1 MEPHVTRYVL
11 QRILLVVPVLLGVTL
26 ITFFAM
32 RVLPGDLAQT
42 QLGESATPQALE
54 AFRNEHGLNDPL
66 ITQYVRWVGDL
77 ARFDLGDSLRG
88 RDQSVLAE
96 IGNRLPVTLE
106 LALISLFFSLL
117 IAFPA
122 GIISAVKQDTVAD
135 YAARILSVSGL
146 AIPSFVIGSMMIT
159 LPAIWWGWIPP
170 IRYTPF
176 LSDPIANVSQFILP
190 GMALGAGLAGSV
202 TRMIR
207 SQLLEVLRQDYV
219 RTARAKGLS
228 GKVIIYRHAMR
239 NALIPVL
246 TVIGLQLGVLLGG
259 TIIIESIFA
268 LPGLGRLMVESV
280 NLRDYPTIQGVVVL
294 MSFMYVLVNLL
305 VDLSYAWLDPRIRYT

>member
-1 MEPHVTRYVL
+1 MTRYIL

-42 QLGESATPQALE
+42 QLGENATPQALD
-54 AFRNEHGLNDPL
+54 AFRTEHGLNDPL
-66 ITQYVRWVGDL
+66 ITQYARWVGDL

-96 IGNRLPVTLE
+96 IGSRLPITLE
-106 LALISLFFSLL
+106 LALFSLFFSLI

-122 GIISAVKQDTVAD
+122 GVISAVKQDTMVD
-135 YAARILSVSGL
+135 YAARILSMSGL
-146 AIPSFVIGSMMIT
+146 AVPSFVIGSMMIT
-159 LPAIWWGWIPP
+159 LPAILWGWIPP

-176 LSDPIANVSQFILP
+176 LTDPIANVGQFVLP

-228 GKVIIYRHAMR
+228 GRVIIYRHAMR

-294 MSFMYVLVNLL
+294 MSFMYVFVNLL
-305 VDLSYAWLDPRIRYT
+305 VDLSYAWLDPRIRYA

>member
-1 MEPHVTRYVL
+1 MTRYIL
-11 QRILLVVPVLLGVTL
+11 QRLIMVIPVLLGVTL

-32 RVLPGDLAQT
+32 RVLPGDLAQA
-42 QLGESATPQALE
+42 QLGENATPEALQ
-54 AFRNEHGLNDPL
+54 AFRQEHGLDDPL
-66 ITQYVRWVGDL
+66 VTQYVHWLGNLV
-77 ARFDLGDSLRG
+77 RFDLGDSLRG
-88 RDQSVLAE
+88 RDQPVLAE
-96 IGNRLPVTLE
+96 IGDRLPVTFE
-106 LALISLFFSLL
+106 LALVSLFFSLL

-122 GIISAVKQDTVAD
+122 GIISAVKQDTLLD
-135 YAARILSVSGL
+135 YAARIISMFGL
-146 AIPSFVIGSMMIT
+146 AVPSFVVGSMMVT
-159 LPAIWWGWIPP
+159 LPAIWFGWIPP

-176 LSDPIANVSQFILP
+176 ISDPVSNISQFILP
-190 GMALGAGLAGSV
+190 GIALGAGLAGTI

-207 SQLLEVLRQDYV
+207 SQMLEVLRQDYV
-219 RTARAKGLS
+219 RTARAKGL
-228 GKVIIYRHAMR
+228 GEATIIYRHSLR

-294 MSFMYVLVNLL
+294 MSVTYVVVNLL
-305 VDLSYAWLDPRIRYT
+305 VDISYAWLDPRVRYG

>member
-1 MEPHVTRYVL
+1 M
-11 QRILLVVPVLLGVTL
+11 LGVTL

-32 RVLPGDLAQT
+32 RVLPGDLAQA
-42 QLGESATPQALE
+42 QLGENATPEALE
-54 AFRNEHGLNDPL
+54 AFRTEHGLNDPL
-66 ITQYVRWVGDL
+66 PTQYVRWIGDL

-96 IGNRLPVTLE
+96 IGKRIPVTFE
-106 LALISLFFSLL
+106 LALFALLFSLV
-117 IAFPA
+117 ISFPA
-122 GIISAVKQDTVAD
+122 GIISAVRQDSAMD
-135 YAARILSVSGL
+135 YASRIFSMAGL

-176 LSDPIANVSQFILP
+176 LTDPMANMSQFILP
-190 GMALGAGLAGSV
+190 GIALGAGLAGSV

-207 SQLLEVLRQDYV
+207 SQLLEVLRQDYI
-219 RTARAKGLS
+219 RTAHAKGLS
-228 GKVIIYRHAMR
+228 GRLIISRHALR

-268 LPGLGRLMVESV
+268 LPGLGRLMIESI

-294 MSFMYVLVNLL
+294 MSFIYVGVNLL
-305 VDLSYAWLDPRIRYT
+305 VDLSYAWLDPRIRYA

>member
-1 MEPHVTRYVL
+1 MTRYIL
-11 QRILLVVPVLLGVTL
+11 QRLLLVVPVLLGVTL

-32 RVLPGDLAQT
+32 RVLPGDLAQA
-42 QLGESATPQALE
+42 QLGENATPDALE
-54 AFRNEHGLNDPL
+54 AFRTEHGLNDPL
-66 ITQYVRWVGDL
+66 PIQYVRWVGDL

-96 IGNRLPVTLE
+96 IGKRIPVTFE
-106 LALISLFFSLL
+106 LAFFALFFSL
-117 IAFPA
+117 IISFPA
-122 GIISAVKQDTVAD
+122 GIISAVRQDSAMD
-135 YAARILSVSGL
+135 YASRIFSMAGL

-176 LSDPIANVSQFILP
+176 LTDPMANMSQFILP
-190 GMALGAGLAGSV
+190 GIALGAGLAGSV

-207 SQLLEVLRQDYV
+207 SQLLEVLRQDYI
-219 RTARAKGLS
+219 RTAHAKGLS
-228 GKVIIYRHAMR
+228 GRLIISRHAMR

-268 LPGLGRLMVESV
+268 LPGLGRLMIESI

-294 MSFMYVLVNLL
+294 MSFIYVGVNLL
-305 VDLSYAWLDPRIRYT
+305 VDLSYAWLDPRIRYA

>member
-1 MEPHVTRYVL
+1 MTRYIL

-42 QLGESATPQALE
+42 QLGENATPQALE
-54 AFRNEHGLNDPL
+54 AFRTEHGLNDPL
-66 ITQYVRWVGDL
+66 ITQYARWVGDL

-96 IGNRLPVTLE
+96 IGSRLPITLE
-106 LALISLFFSLL
+106 LALFSLFFSLI

-122 GIISAVKQDTVAD
+122 GVISAVKQDTMVD
-135 YAARILSVSGL
+135 YAARILSMSGL
-146 AIPSFVIGSMMIT
+146 AVPSFVIGSMMIT
-159 LPAIWWGWIPP
+159 LPAILWGWIPP

-176 LSDPIANVSQFILP
+176 LTDPIANVGQFVLP

-228 GKVIIYRHAMR
+228 GRVIIYRHAMR

-294 MSFMYVLVNLL
+294 MSFMYVFVNLL
-305 VDLSYAWLDPRIRYT
+305 VDLSYAWLDPRIRYA

>member
-1 MEPHVTRYVL
+1 MTRYIL

-42 QLGESATPQALE
+42 QLGESATPEALA
-54 AFRNEHGLNDPL
+54 AFRAEHGLNDPL

-77 ARFDLGDSLRG
+77 ARFDLGSSLRG

-96 IGNRLPVTLE
+96 IGNRLPVTME
-106 LALISLFFSLL
+106 LALISLFFSVL

-135 YAARILSVSGL
+135 YAARILSMSGL

-159 LPAIWWGWIPP
+159 LPAIWLGWIPP

-176 LSDPIANVSQFILP
+176 LRDPVANVSQFILP

-228 GKVIIYRHAMR
+228 ERVIIYRHAMR

-280 NLRDYPTIQGVVVL
+280 SLRDYPTIQGVVVL
-294 MSFMYVLVNLL
+294 MSFIYVLVNLL